1 MTWRER
7 RAQLACEIG
16 GVLFGMAL
24 LAASIAAWTDSWAAT
39 AASALMGVGIVGLV
53 AVRAV
58 RVHVSTDDNAV
69 HVVNAS
75 RELAVRW
82 PDVRRF
88 ELEDDGGPLRAHLT
102 TTSGERVALE
112 ALEGRYFQHTA
123 RQRRWAR
130 DAVCALERER
140 QRKLRAHG

>member
-1 MTWRER
+1 MTWRQR

-16 GVLFGMAL
+16 GVLFGTAL
-24 LAASIAAWTDSWAAT
+24 LAASIAAWTDSWEAT
-39 AASALMGVGIVGLV
+39 AGSALLGGAIVGLV

-69 HVVNAS
+69 RVVNAS

-88 ELEDDGGPLRAHLT
+88 ELQDDGPLRAYLT

-130 DAVCALERER
+130 EAVCELERER
-140 QRKLRAHG
+140 QRKLREHG